1 MPDRLYAD
9 RSVPEREDE
18 VKECFLDFYK
28 KICYNIKKTYFFL
41 VFPIGLTYVKKYV
54 IIIMEENNNKPIGP
68 KQKFYMNAGRSESD
82 RLYLVKRT
90 I

>member
-1 MPDRLYAD
+1 MPDR
-9 RSVPEREDE
+9 ENK

-54 IIIMEENNNKPIGP
+54 IIIMEENNNKPG
-68 KQKFYMNAGRSESD
+68 GSDSSD
-82 RLYLVKRT
+82 RPFYFVREAICGFPVGPPGGLALREN
-90 I
+90 